1 MGLITSFIGNIGN
14 GGLLGGL
21 LGGSSSSGGGLASSG
36 LGGVLGGGSSSS
48 SGGLATRV
56 FTSPA
61 FWMGATIVVLVVI
74 K

>member
-21 LGGSSSSGGGLASSG
+21 LGGSSSGGGLASG
-36 LGGVLGGGSSSS
+36 LGDVLDGGGGSSS

>member
-1 MGLITSFIGNIGN
+1 MGILTSFIGNIGN

-21 LGGSSSSGGGLASSG
+21 LGGSSSSGGLASSG